1 MVVLPILGVAIIQFN
16 SEARVTHGYLDTFR
30 ILARACLQIRILCHV
45 GIRIPDTVCGY
56 HDVTQNDLKCSSH
69 PLQSAVND
77 RRCTHRTAVEVRVA
91 HGRPTEL

>member
-1 MVVLPILGVAIIQFN
+1 MSLFLLLIHRGPMEMSKAGSGEVGDRTTTRA
-16 SEARVTHGYLDTFR
+16 THGYLDTFR
-30 ILARACLQIRILCHV
+30 ILARACLRIRILCHL

-77 RRCTHRTAVEVRVA
+77 HR
-91 HGRPTEL
+91 